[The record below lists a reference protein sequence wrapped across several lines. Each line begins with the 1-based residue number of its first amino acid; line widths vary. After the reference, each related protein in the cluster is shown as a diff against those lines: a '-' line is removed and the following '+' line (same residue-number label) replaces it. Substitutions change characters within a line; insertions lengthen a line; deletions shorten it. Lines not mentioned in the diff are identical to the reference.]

1 MRLAPWLAFLHK
13 WIGLIIGIQIVL
25 WMTGGL
31 VMSVFP
37 IEHVRG
43 EHNIRHQGE
52 VALTADSFPV
62 ALNTIIAAHAPD
74 GVRNVTAKTI
84 LGRPVFDLDRVGGGH
99 RLIDAA
105 TGEELTIDEGVVRAL
120 ARADFAGD
128 APIAEIGM
136 IHETNLEY
144 RGPVPVWRVRFDDD
158 EDTRLYFAADT
169 GRIMAR
175 RNASWRLYDFFW
187 MLHIMDYE
195 DRENF
200 NNPLV
205 ITAAGFALFTVL
217 MGVGLMFFR
226 LRFKDWRVMFARTPT
241 RD

>member
-1 MRLAPWLAFLHK
+1 MRIAPWLAFLHK
-13 WIGLIIGIQIVL
+13 WIGVIIGIQIVL

-31 VMSVFP
+31 VMSIFP

-43 EHNIRHQGE
+43 EHNIREQAS
-52 VALTADSFPV
+52 VTLMADNFPV
-62 ALNTIIAAHAPD
+62 SLQTIIAEHAPD
-74 GVRNVTAKTI
+74 GVRRVTAKTI
-84 LGRPVFDLDRVGGGH
+84 LGRPVLDLERASGGH

-105 TGEELTIDEGVVRAL
+105 TGGALTIDEGVVRAL

-128 APIAEIGM
+128 APIAEIGL
-136 IHETNLEY
+136 INETNLEY
-144 RGPVPVWRVRFDDD
+144 RGPVPVWRVRFADD
-158 EDTRLYFAADT
+158 EDTRLYFLPET
-169 GRIMAR
+169 GRLVAR
-175 RNASWRLYDFFW
+175 RNETWRLYDFFW

-195 DRENF
+195 NRENF

-226 LRFKDWRVMFARTPT
+226 LRFKDWRVMFARRPKK
-241 RD
+241 